1 MTSAVLIVPAA
12 DRDMA
17 NAFGESM
24 GWGPN
29 NYSVPLTTDGT
40 TISHYGCRADV
51 GQGFLDLMLNPPPE
65 AESVLSVLVSDFR
78 ETDGYTH
85 FHEVIAGLGLS
96 LYVEEDNN
104 AVQ

>member
-1 MTSAVLIVPAA
+1 MTSAVLIVPTSSKEA
-12 DRDMA
+12 A

-65 AESVLSVLVSDFR
+65 AESVLSVLISDFR
-78 ETDGYTH
+78 ETDRYTH
-85 FHEVIAGLGLS
+85 FHEVISGLGLS
-96 LYVEEDNN
+96 LYVEGE
-104 AVQ
+104 

>member
-1 MTSAVLIVPAA
+1 VTSAVLIVPAA

-29 NYSVPLTTDGT
+29 NYSVALTSDGT

-51 GQGFLDLMLNPPPE
+51 SQGFIDMVANPPPE
-65 AESVLSVLVSDFR
+65 AQPIVDVLIYDFR
-78 ETDGYTH
+78 EGNGYSH
-85 FHEVIAGLGLS
+85 FHEIIGGLNLT
-96 LYVEEDNN
+96 L
-104 AVQ
+104 

>member
-17 NAFGESM
+17 NAFGEGM

-51 GQGFLDLMLNPPPE
+51 GQTFLDLMADPPPE
-65 AESVLSVLVSDFR
+65 AAPVTAVLISDFQ
-78 ETDGYTH
+78 EADGYSH
-85 FHEVIAGLGLS
+85 FHQVIAGLNLS
-96 LYVEEDNN
+96 IFETE
-104 AVQ
+104 AE

>member
-51 GQGFLDLMLNPPPE
+51 RQGFIDMLADPPPE
-65 AESVLSVLVSDFR
+65 AAPVIAVLISDFR
-78 ETDGYTH
+78 EGDGYSH
-85 FHEVIAGLGLS
+85 FHEVIAGLNLAI
-96 LYVEEDNN
+96 YEEPNG
-104 AVQ
+104 V

>member
-29 NYSVPLTTDGT
+29 NYSVALTSDGT

-51 GQGFLDLMLNPPPE
+51 GQTFLDLMANPPPE
-65 AESVLSVLVSDFR
+65 AAPVIAVLISDFQ
-78 ETDGYTH
+78 EADGYSH
-85 FHEVIAGLGLS
+85 FHQVIAGLNMS
-96 LYVEEDNN
+96 IFETE
-104 AVQ
+104 AE

>member
-51 GQGFLDLMLNPPPE
+51 GQTFLDLMADPPPE
-65 AESVLSVLVSDFR
+65 AAPVMAVLISDFQ
-78 ETDGYTH
+78 EADGYSH
-85 FHEVIAGLGLS
+85 FHQVIAGLNMS
-96 LYVEEDNN
+96 IFETE
-104 AVQ
+104 AE